1 MLLPS
6 PALRRYASRP
16 PAGGMRGSN
25 LNPIE
30 LVLLLLV
37 AIAVV
42 ATVARR
48 VGVPY
53 PILMVLGGLGLGFL
67 PGVPRFELAPE
78 VVFLVFLPPLLY
90 YAGFFT
96 SVRDFKANSRPIAL
110 LAVGLVLFTVAVV
123 AVVAR
128 VLVPGLPWPAAFAL
142 GAIVAPPDALAASA
156 IFRRLGAARRVVTV
170 LEGESLLNDATALV
184 AYRFALVAL
193 ATGAFSLGEA
203 AARFVIAGAGGVVV
217 GLAVAS
223 GVAWLRSRLTDTPV
237 NITVSLLTPFATYL
251 PAERLGVSG
260 VLAAVAAG
268 LYLGRRASRLMSS
281 ETRLTGGAVWQMVVF
296 VLNGLAFIL
305 IGLQLPLVL
314 ERLEGRPP
322 TNLLLL
328 AVGLNI
334 AVIATRFAWV
344 FPATYLPRL
353 VAPGSRA
360 ADGMPPWREVF
371 VVAWAGMRGV
381 VSLAAALALPREVPE
396 RDLLIFLTFS
406 VILATLVGQGL
417 SLPLLIRWLRVGA
430 DGDLAHDEAQARA
443 ATAEAAVARLDELA
457 VEWPTHLE
465 LIDQLR
471 GIYQHRT
478 RHADAHRHGP
488 TGAAEQELLE
498 HREIRHAVIEA
509 ERQAAIAMRDRGII
523 SDEVLRAIERDLDL
537 EEVRME
543 A

>member
-1 MLLPS
+1 MT
-6 PALRRYASRP
+6 AL
-16 PAGGMRGSN
+16 
-25 LNPIE
+25 E

-37 AIAVV
+37 AIAAV

-48 VGVPY
+48 AGIPY
-53 PILMVLGGLGLGFL
+53 PILMVLGGLALGFV
-67 PGVPRFELAPE
+67 PGIPRFELEPE
-78 VVFLVFLPPLLY
+78 LVFLVFLPPLLY

-96 SVRDFKANSRPIAL
+96 SVRDFKANTRPIAL
-110 LAVGLVLFTVAVV
+110 LAVGLVLFTVAAV
-123 AVVAR
+123 AVGAR
-128 VLVPGLPWPAAFAL
+128 MLLPDLPWAAAFAL

-156 IFRRLGAARRVVTV
+156 IFRRLGAPRRVVTI

-184 AYRFALVAL
+184 AYRFALAAL

-203 AARFVIAGAGGVVV
+203 AIRFVIAGAGGVAV
-217 GLAVAS
+217 GLAVA
-223 GVAWLRSRLTDTPV
+223 GAVAWLRSRLSDTPV
-237 NITVSLLTPFATYL
+237 NITVSLLTPLAAYL

-268 LYLGRRASRLMSS
+268 IYLGRHASRLMSS
-281 ETRLTGGAVWQMVVF
+281 ETRLTGAAVWQMVVF
-296 VLNGLAFIL
+296 ILNGLAFIL

-314 ERLEGRPP
+314 ERLEGHSEAR
-322 TNLLLL
+322 L
-328 AVGLNI
+328 AWLAA
-334 AVIATRFAWV
+334 AVSLVVILGRFAWV
-344 FPATYLPRL
+344 YPATYLPRL
-353 VAPGSRA
+353 ASARLRERDPH
-360 ADGMPPWREVF
+360 PPWRAVL

-381 VSLAAALALPREVPE
+381 VSLAAALALPHDVPQ
-396 RDLLIFLTFS
+396 RDLLIFLTFA

-417 SLPLLIRWLRVGA
+417 TLPLLIRWLGVGA
-430 DGDLAHDEAQARA
+430 DGDPEHDEAHARA

-457 VEWPTHLE
+457 TEWPTHME

-471 GIYQHRT
+471 GIYQHRAT
-478 RHADAHRHGP
+478 HAEAHHDGP

-509 ERQAAIAMRDRGII
+509 ERQAAIQMRDRGII